1 MITGCDYG
9 IGFEFAQQYANDGW
23 IVHATCLKIE
33 SREKLA
39 LLGKNVNFHHLD
51 VSNLAAVKSFA
62 AGLQEIAIDLFINN
76 AATFAPDGDSQ
87 LMLPDMDEF
96 MRVMRVNAVAPV
108 YIAEAL
114 VDQVAISERKLMV
127 FIGTRSGSI
136 GDNSTG
142 GHYAYRCSKAALNMA
157 VKSMSIEF
165 GKFGIIALVLHPGMV
180 VTETRTGGKGIPV
193 GESVSGMRSV
203 IESLTPSMAGS
214 FQRYDNGTIEW

>member
-1 MITGCDYG
+1 LITGCDYG

-23 IVHATCLKIE
+23 IVHATCFKIE
-33 SREKLA
+33 SREKLV

-62 AGLQEIAIDLFINN
+62 AGLQGIAIDLFINN
-76 AATFAPDGDSQ
+76 AATFAPDGDGQ

-96 MRVMRVNAVAPV
+96 MRVMRVNAVAPI

-127 FIGTRSGSI
+127 FISTRSGSI

-142 GHYAYRCSKAALNMA
+142 GH
-157 VKSMSIEF
+157 
-165 GKFGIIALVLHPGMV
+165 
-180 VTETRTGGKGIPV
+180 
-193 GESVSGMRSV
+193 
-203 IESLTPSMAGS
+203 
-214 FQRYDNGTIEW
+214 